1 MVFIASATEEFLFHA
16 CLLCFTLNVVFIF
29 CMLISS
35 AIEEFLF
42 HACLVSFWR
51 SGMLFVFLHV
61 WLVIVVFGWC
71 WSFVAYGCFLGC
83 ELPYRE
89 LERRIGAIS

>member
-61 WLVIVVFGWC
+61 WLVMVVFGC
-71 WSFVAYGCFLGC
+71 LVCLNNCPILVKLADQKYVLG
-83 ELPYRE
+83 
-89 LERRIGAIS
+89 